1 MVIDLSTGG
10 RAKGSS
16 DYQQKHFAEEFIR
29 KANEADVP
37 VERARDEK
45 GRLKGDDPSTPEVNE
60 AYVGGK
66 APKKRKKAPAK
77 KKASKKKVTKK
88 K

>member
-1 MVIDLSTGG
+1 M
-10 RAKGSS
+10 
-16 DYQQKHFAEEFIR
+16 
-29 KANEADVP
+29 
-37 VERARDEK
+37 ERARDDK

-66 APKKRKKAPAK
+66 TPKKKVPAK